1 MNDIH
6 DVHDG
11 YGLSNTHDVRANE
24 TRSNEWH
31 DRENSIQFQI
41 LKSCL
46 FPGFRDDDRSS
57 NVLEN
62 AGEQNLLLGHLLSND
77 KAARDISRSCTF

>member
-11 YGLSNTHDVRANE
+11 YGLSSTHDVRANE
-24 TRSNEWH
+24 TRSNEWQ
-31 DRENSIQFQI
+31 DRENSIA
-41 LKSCL
+41 LSCL
-46 FPGFRDDDRSS
+46 LLGFRDDDRSS

-62 AGEQNLLLGHLLSND
+62 GYEQNLLLRHLPSND
-77 KAARDISRSCTF
+77 KVVRDTSRSCTF